1 MLNTYILVI
10 AQDDDVCLV
19 IMHVQT
25 FTALGSGYDLSRRD
39 MEMRGHGTIFGSEQ
53 SGAKDI
59 GLDLQAK
66 VLASAL
72 ESIKEEVI
80 LSSPDARIEIG
91 GRIEAMGIQRLRQS
105 IPSAL
110 DTNAVARWEAAL
122 ASLVLSDLA
131 ERSMNLSAK
140 TMMQHQDSSQSLVE
154 RYSRRLLS
162 STAADQVN
170 AVLSDAGAAW
180 AVTGEPVS

>member
-1 MLNTYILVI
+1 MSCY
-10 AQDDDVCLV
+10 
-19 IMHVQT
+19 HVQT

-80 LSSPDARIEIG
+80 LSSPDARIEVG
-91 GRIEAMGIQRLRQS
+91 GRVEAMGIQRLQQS
-105 IPSAL
+105 IPSAH
-110 DTNAVARWEAAL
+110 DTNAIARWEAAL
-122 ASLVLSDLA
+122 VSLVLSDLA
-131 ERSMNLSAK
+131 CRSMNLSAK
-140 TMMQHQDSSQSLVE
+140 MMHQDSQSLVE

-162 STAADQVN
+162 CTAADQVN
-170 AVLSDAGAAW
+170 AILSDVGAAW
-180 AVTGEPVS
+180 GTGEQPVS